1 MTSKI
6 FITGSTGFVGRYL
19 TKLLIQKGYE
29 LVCLT
34 RGRSQK
40 TSRKMITLTAKEEDF
55 ISKEFLM
62 NAVNN
67 CDAVIHLAGIADS
80 NFINNQSGID
90 EVFKINEDFTI
101 KLFSAAQESN
111 IKKFIFMSTI
121 KVCGEYTEGLPY
133 TENTLH
139 VVNPK
144 NPYVLS
150 KIKAEN
156 GLIRDYYDVEDH
168 NHRLLSI
175 IRPPIIYGEG
185 IKGNIK
191 TLIKIIKKGFPL
203 PTTQLNNK
211 RSMIS
216 IYNLSDLIL
225 RILES
230 QVSGVVRSCCKDT
243 DITTKDLVRKIGFFL
258 DKSKPDFYFP
268 KNLLKVGGVI
278 FKKTDMINKLTE
290 PLIVDDTKTREIFNW
305 KPCVDFDTGMNKTI
319 NSFVNAK

>member
-40 TSRKMITLTAKEEDF
+40 TSRKMTTLTAKEEDF

-67 CDAVIHLAGIADS
+67 CDAVIHLAGIAD
-80 NFINNQSGID
+80 NNYIKNQED
-90 EVFKINEDFTI
+90 KNELDKINKIFPVTLYQVAR
-101 KLFSAAQESN
+101 KCA

-121 KVCGEYTEGLPY
+121 KVNGEYTKDVPFMEESPLDV
-133 TENTLH
+133 TNR
-139 VVNPK
+139 NK
-144 NPYVLS
+144 YVKS
-150 KIKAEN
+150 KIDAEN
-156 GLIRDYYDVEDH
+156 ELINNFIENDH
-168 NHRLLSI
+168 ELLSI
-175 IRPPIIYGEG
+175 IRPPLIYGEG

-230 QVSGVVRSCCKDT
+230 QVSGLVRSCCKDT